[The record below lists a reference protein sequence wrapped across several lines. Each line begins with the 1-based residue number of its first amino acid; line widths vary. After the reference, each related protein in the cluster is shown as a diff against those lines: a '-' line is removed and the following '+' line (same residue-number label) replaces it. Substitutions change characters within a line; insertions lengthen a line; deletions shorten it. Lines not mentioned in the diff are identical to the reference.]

1 MEPHNST
8 GYRISGILD
17 FGDMS
22 SGYYV
27 YELAITIMYM
37 MIENPSPLD
46 VGGPVLAG
54 WESVI
59 PLNEAE
65 KEALYLL
72 VMCRFCQSLVL
83 ARRAVLQH
91 PDNEEYLMTTSKTG
105 IRLLCRLWELG
116 KDEVERKWFQ
126 NAVQYSAQNS

>member
-1 MEPHNST
+1 
-8 GYRISGILD
+8 
-17 FGDMS
+17 MS

-27 YELAITIMYM
+27 FELAIAIMYM

-54 WESVI
+54 WESVF

-72 VMCRFCQSLVL
+72 VLCRFCQSLVL
-83 ARRAVLQH
+83 ARHAVVQQ
-91 PDNEEYLMTTSKTG
+91 PENEEYLMTTAKTG
-105 IRLLCRLWELG
+105 IRHLCRLWELG
-116 KDEVERKWFQ
+116 EEEVAAKWFRG
-126 NAVQYSAQNS
+126 AAQYAESDKSNIVGVE